1 MKKYEAKQFAC
12 TYLVPNF
19 INLLSLS
26 PELKPLVTHI
36 MKTPMP
42 IRGYLCYLLMKA
54 KIGERKQQE
63 WKNLLRDRMI
73 QQLVDKTRGLKF
85 DLANMNMSDGAQK
98 GTELDNRKLQDI
110 KDKMKA
116 MEDNQK
122 ADHAMVDKIAHK
134 QRGDHTTVHTLSRDF
149 QLKAKTL
156 EEKLAQTQRDDQA
169 LAQTMRRDLQL
180 HQVQL
185 TSHEGQLE
193 DIHEDARSLP
203 SEAVSAFTSSLDS
216 KFATLTS
223 QVVAPEP
230 PNPSIARR
238 PSYERLRNCTDQVED

>member
-1 MKKYEAKQFAC
+1 MA
-12 TYLVPNF
+12 
-19 INLLSLS
+19 
-26 PELKPLVTHI
+26 LK
-36 MKTPMP
+36 
-42 IRGYLCYLLMKA
+42 
-54 KIGERKQQE
+54 
-63 WKNLLRDRMI
+63 
-73 QQLVDKTRGLKF
+73 
-85 DLANMNMSDGAQK
+85 K
-98 GTELDNRKLQDI
+98 GTELDSRKLQDI

-116 MEDNQK
+116 MKNNQK

-193 DIHEDARSLP
+193 DIHEDARSLL

-216 KFATLTS
+216 KFATLTG

-230 PNPSIARR
+230 PNPSIAQR
-238 PSYERLRNCTDQVED
+238 PS